1 MKLRDA
7 QIHLSFG
14 RLHDSS
20 DFGPFPK
27 IDKAVIAELERLY
40 PAAELVMVEGYSTDR
55 ARIEHTYWTVSNDW
69 HVKSYKYVVDDDTG
83 IVYSVIEME

>member
-7 QIHLSFG
+7 RIPASFG

-20 DFGPFPK
+20 DFGTFPAV
-27 IDKAVIAELERLY
+27 DEAVIAELKRLY
-40 PAAELVMVEGYSTDR
+40 PAADLVMVEGYSTDI

-69 HVKSYKYVVDDDTG
+69 HVKSYRYVVDDDTG
-83 IVYSVIEME
+83 IVYSVIEVE